1 MSILTVQSLCVQYG
15 AVRAVNG
22 VDFVVNKGEIV
33 GLLGANGAGKSSTLN
48 AIVGLVPTASGSVRV
63 QGEDMGNYPPEKRV
77 KKGITLSPEG
87 RRIFATLSVF
97 DNIKLGAYGISH
109 APDIERSFARVY
121 DLFPILYE
129 RQNQYAGT
137 LSGGQQQMLA
147 VARALMC
154 NPKVLLLDEPSLGLA
169 PLIVEQ
175 IFTLITK
182 LRDQGMTIVLVEQNV
197 KKTLEIAD
205 RVYVLANGQVAL
217 HGTAQE
223 LAQSNLIA
231 DTYLGDR

>member
-48 AIVGLVPTASGSVRV
+48 AIVGLVPTASGLVRV